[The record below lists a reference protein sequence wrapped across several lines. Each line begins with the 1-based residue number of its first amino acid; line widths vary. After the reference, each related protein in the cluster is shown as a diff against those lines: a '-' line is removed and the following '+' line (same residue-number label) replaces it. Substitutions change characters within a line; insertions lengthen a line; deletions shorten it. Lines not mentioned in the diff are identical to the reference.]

1 MIHLQR
7 KIIKTMK
14 QLILK
19 VYMLVYLCTYLF
31 IYTYLY
37 IYLHIYIFVYIY
49 THAHART
56 HIRTDSLSLSLSD
69 PQNPCNKRHKDIT
82 QYIRKPYQKIW
93 CTIFHSRAEVCMD
106 THGSFFFLSQNID
119 GTIYPKL
126 TTKFFYCWVG
136 GIWGEKIYSLGVFHF
151 SFYLPFLNEIWYMSF
166 AFFFFF
172 LDF

>member
-69 PQNPCNKRHKDIT
+69 TQNPCNKRHKDIT

-106 THGSFFFLSQNID
+106 THGSFFSFRKISMGQFTLNSQLNSFIAESEVYE
-119 GTIYPKL
+119 GKKYIVWGYSIL
-126 TTKFFYCWVG
+126 VYMIHVSHIFFS
-136 GIWGEKIYSLGVFHF
+136 IF
-151 SFYLPFLNEIWYMSF
+151 
-166 AFFFFF
+166 
-172 LDF
+172 DF

>member
-14 QLILK
+14 RLILK
-19 VYMLVYLCTYLF
+19 VYMLVFMYIF
-31 IYTYLY
+31 IHLH
-37 IYLHIYIFVYIY
+37 IPIHLHIYIFVYIY

-69 PQNPCNKRHKDIT
+69 TQNPCNKRHKDIT

-106 THGSFFFLSQNID
+106 THGSFFSFRKISMGQFTLNSQLNSFIAESEVYE
-119 GTIYPKL
+119 GKKYIVWGYSIL
-126 TTKFFYCWVG
+126 VFISFFKMKYDTRQ
-136 GIWGEKIYSLGVFHF
+136 SHF
-151 SFYLPFLNEIWYMSF
+151 FSIF
-166 AFFFFF
+166 
-172 LDF
+172 DF

>member
-14 QLILK
+14 RLILK
-19 VYMLVYLCTYLF
+19 VYMLVFMYIF
-31 IYTYLY
+31 IHLH
-37 IYLHIYIFVYIY
+37 IPIHLHIYIFVYIY

-69 PQNPCNKRHKDIT
+69 TQNPCNKRHKDIT

-151 SFYLPFLNEIWYMSF
+151 SFYLPFLKWNMIHVIRI
-166 AFFFFF
+166 FFFFF
-172 LDF
+172 